1 MFYDQTQQNTHIP
14 SIPRS
19 VHHFNSASI
28 QDTRPRKPGEL
39 LRTNF
44 VFLLATTIMTIIAT
58 IMIKT
63 SCGDGESGSPTD
75 NSTGEPD

>member
-1 MFYDQTQQNTHIP
+1 MLYDQTQQGTHIP

-28 QDTRPRKPGEL
+28 QDTRPWESSKL
-39 LRTNF
+39 LKTNF
-44 VFLLATTIMTIIAT
+44 VFFRAT

-63 SCGDGESGSPTD
+63 SCGDVESGSPTD
-75 NSTGEPD
+75 NSVGEPD

>member
-1 MFYDQTQQNTHIP
+1 MFYDQTQQNTNTP

-28 QDTRPRKPGEL
+28 EDPRPRYSGKL
-39 LRTNF
+39 LETSF
-44 VFLLATTIMTIIAT
+44 VFFFAT

-63 SCGDGESGSPTD
+63 SCGDVESGSPTD